1 MRNIYIYIYIYI
13 YTQSKRI
20 FIASNIQWLHIE
32 MKHEVDGNINL
43 YSYSIDCGFKKF
55 ATIDEK

>member
-1 MRNIYIYIYIYI
+1 
-13 YTQSKRI
+13 
-20 FIASNIQWLHIE
+20 